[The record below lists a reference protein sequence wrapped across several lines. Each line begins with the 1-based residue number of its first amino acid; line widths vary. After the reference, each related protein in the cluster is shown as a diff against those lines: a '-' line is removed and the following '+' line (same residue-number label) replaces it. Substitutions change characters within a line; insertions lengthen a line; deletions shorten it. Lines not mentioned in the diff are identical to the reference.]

1 MRKMSRRKE
10 EILEL
15 IQKMLKGGGG
25 KGKKSK
31 EGSKKE
37 VIMICHQFVFLRL
50 VGWGQG
56 LNSRAQTAQQ
66 SPSYLTCLL
75 QLPNFAHP

>member
-10 EILEL
+10 EIVEL
-15 IQKMLKGGGG
+15 VQKMLKGGGG

-37 VIMICHQFVFLRL
+37 VVMICHQFVFLRL
-50 VGWGQG
+50 VGWGRVSIRVHKRS
-56 LNSRAQTAQQ
+56 NSPPPT
-66 SPSYLTCLL
+66 
-75 QLPNFAHP
+75 

>member
-1 MRKMSRRKE
+1 
-10 EILEL
+10 
-15 IQKMLKGGGG
+15 MLKGGGG

-50 VGWGQG
+50 VGWGRV
-56 LNSRAQTAQQ
+56 SIRVQQ

-75 QLPNFAHP
+75 QFPNFAHP